1 MSPPPTKFYETR
13 KTRAINE
20 DITHATE
27 TEWTEFKCQE
37 KDSLLIEKDYVFV
50 HLSREQTLLPRGRE

>member
-27 TEWTEFKCQE
+27 TEWTEFKCP
-37 KDSLLIEKDYVFV
+37 IEKDYVFV
-50 HLSREQTLLPRGRE
+50 HLSREQSLLPRGRE